1 MNRKILFLLLSLSV
15 FSPELRAQLS
25 GQNLMEYQYGRLPD
39 EPGSSFS
46 TIYDR
51 FLLDYSLKG
60 FKAGGTLEQFYSP
73 FETRNYTRLAQYRL
87 HFNSKPLELKIGHF
101 YETIGRGLMLRS
113 YEIPGAILE
122 DKSYRSRQYFH
133 RDLLGFTA
141 KFRHKGFTAKML
153 YGKPLINVLPPTFKE
168 KDRRLDRIAAVQ
180 ADYSIKGQLLGAAM
194 MQLDNASGKSW
205 FAMTNASG
213 NIFPYLAYYTELV
226 KNTGEF
232 AITDFS
238 SAASFAFYG
247 NLNLSFDQFGLSAE
261 YKNYNNFLLG
271 SGFNEPPALVREH
284 SYKVLNRS
292 THVLQPQNEK
302 GFQFEGFINFTDE
315 SALTLNYTRAVNDF
329 GRKSVFQEYF
339 AEYSFSLKEKHD
351 LKLFADWT
359 QDPFKLEKDRLSS
372 GFYADWKLGNTTS
385 INTSY
390 EFQTF
395 NRSGNAAQNQV
406 FSAGVSIKSKF
417 SGYVITE
424 WSNDP
429 VIVEKGSK
437 FWLGAGLKY
446 KMNSRHSLQ
455 FFAGERRGGPAC
467 NSGVCYEVLDFKG
480 VELRLSSRF

>member
-1 MNRKILFLLLSLSV
+1 MNRKILFLFLLLGV
-15 FSPELRAQLS
+15 FAPELRAQLS
-25 GQNLMEYQYGRLPD
+25 GQNLMEYQFGRLPT
-39 EPGSSFS
+39 ETGSSFS

-73 FETRNYTRLAQYRL
+73 FETRNYTRLSQYRL
-87 HFNSKPLELKIGHF
+87 HYNSKPVELKIGHF
-101 YETIGRGLMLRS
+101 YETIGRGMMLRS

-133 RDLLGFTA
+133 RDLLGFSA
-141 KFRHKGFTAKML
+141 KFRHKGFTAKMIWA
-153 YGKPLINVLPPTFKE
+153 KPLINVLPPTFKE

-180 ADYSIKGQLLGAAM
+180 ADYSIKGQLIGAAVM
-194 MQLDNASGKSW
+194 LLNNASGKSW
-205 FAMTNASG
+205 FAMANASG
-213 NIFPYLAYYTELV
+213 NIFPFLSYYSELV
-226 KNTGEF
+226 KNTGEL
-232 AITDFS
+232 AISNFS
-238 SAASFAFYG
+238 SASSFAFYG

-302 GFQFEGFINFTDE
+302 GFQLEGFIHFSDE
-315 SALTLNYTRAVNDF
+315 SALTLNYTRAVNEF
-329 GRKSVFQEYF
+329 GRKYIFQEYF
-339 AEYSFSLKEKHD
+339 TEYSFSLKEKHD
-351 LKLFADWT
+351 LKLFTDWT
-359 QDPFKLEKDRLSS
+359 QDPFKLEKDRISS

-385 INTSY
+385 VNTSY

-395 NRSGNAAQNQV
+395 TRSGNAVQNQV
-406 FSAGVSIKSKF
+406 FSIGISAKAKF
-417 SGYVITE
+417 SGYFVAE

-429 VIVEKGSK
+429 VIVEKDSK
-437 FWLGAGLKY
+437 IWLGTGLKY
-446 KMNSRHSLQ
+446 KVNSRNSLQ